1 MAFAGAC
8 SILIADEMASG
19 ASRKGRID
27 RMSLYCATGDVESE
41 LSPQVL
47 HDLLLETLAKLGRRN
62 RVLVVPPDQSR
73 VHSRAGDLTRFA
85 WEYYGAKLQAVL
97 PALGTHAAM
106 RPEQIQR
113 MFGEM
118 PHQLFRVHNWR
129 TDVETLGEVPARF
142 IQEQSEGK
150 LNYAWPAQVN
160 RLVAHGG
167 FDLILS
173 IGQVVPHEVI
183 GMANYNKNIL
193 VGTGGRESIN
203 RSHYLGAV
211 YGMER
216 IMGRAENPVR
226 NVLNYASDR
235 FLRDLPIVYVLTVV
249 GRTKDDN
256 LAVRGLFI
264 GDDAECFHR
273 AAELSLKVNFE
284 TLDQPIRKAVVYLD
298 PHEFHSTWL
307 GNKAI
312 YRTRMALADDA
323 ELIILAPGVSKFGED
338 AAIDALIR
346 KYGYR
351 GTPATLEAVKKNAD
365 LEGDLSAAA
374 HLIHGS
380 SEGRFTIR
388 WCPGQLS
395 KEEVEGVGFEYGD
408 LTAMLSRYSPEK
420 LRYGYNRVDGE
431 EVSFIPNP
439 GLGLWAYRGK
449 LCRDGDVE
457 RAATIGTKKL
467 VDSHLG

>member
-1 MAFAGAC
+1 
-8 SILIADEMASG
+8 
-19 ASRKGRID
+19 
-27 RMSLYCATGDVESE
+27 MSLFCATGSVESD
-41 LSPQVL
+41 LFPQL
-47 HDLLLETLAKLGRRN
+47 QNLLVESLAKLGKRN
-62 RVLVVPPDQSR
+62 RVLVVPPDHSR
-73 VHSRAGDLTRFA
+73 VHSRAGDLTRYA
-85 WEYYGAKLQAVL
+85 WKYYGDRLQAVL

-106 RPEQIQR
+106 KAEQITR

-118 PHQLFRVHNWR
+118 PQALFRVHNWR
-129 TDVETLGEVPARF
+129 TDVETLGEVPAEF
-142 IQEQSEGK
+142 IYEQSEGK

-160 RLVAHGG
+160 RLIAHGG

-193 VGTGGRESIN
+193 VGTGGRDSIN

-226 NVLNYASDR
+226 NVLNYAGER
-235 FLRDLPIVYVLTVV
+235 FLRQLPIVYVLTVV
-249 GRTKDDN
+249 GRAADDG

-284 TLDQPIRKAVVYLD
+284 TLDAPVRKAVVYLD

-312 YRTRMALADDA
+312 YRTRMALADGA
-323 ELIILAPGVSKFGED
+323 ELIILAPGVKEFGED
-338 AAIDALIR
+338 PAIDALIR

-351 GTPATLEAVKKNAD
+351 GTPATLEAVNANAD
-365 LEGDLSAAA
+365 LASDLSAAA

-388 WCPGQLS
+388 WCPGHLS
-395 KEEVEGVGFEYGD
+395 TEEVEGVGFEFGD
-408 LTAMLSRYSPEK
+408 LQTMLTCYKPQT
-420 LRYGYNRVDGE
+420 LRHGYNCINGE
-431 EVSFIPNP
+431 DVFFIPNP

-449 LCRDGDVE
+449 LLE
-457 RAATIGTKKL
+457 RNP
-467 VDSHLG
+467 